1 MIQLPCP
8 WCGYRNVSE
17 FAYHGEQIPRPDPA
31 TTTRAAWRRYLY
43 MRKNPAGPLREGWY
57 HRAGCRRFF
66 EAERDT
72 TDNTV
77 FGSWAPFS
85 PEAANATAGTENEV
99 RADMASKGASK

>member
-17 FAYHGEQIPRPDPA
+17 FAYTGEVVPRPEPS
-31 TTTRAAWRRYLY
+31 TTSPREWRSYLY
-43 MRKNPAGPLREGWY
+43 LRENPAGRLHEGWY

-66 EAERDT
+66 EAARDT

-77 FGSWAPFS
+77 FDTWAPGRA
-85 PEAANATAGTENEV
+85 PGAKAAGSNGVSA
-99 RADMASKGASK
+99 

>member
-1 MIQLPCP
+1 MIQLACP

-17 FAYHGEQIPRPDPA
+17 FHYTGELVERPDPA
-31 TTTRAAWRRYLY
+31 TATPEEWRSYLY
-43 MRKNPAGPLREGWY
+43 LRRNPAGRLAEGWY

-77 FGSWAPFS
+77 FETRRPAAGGSAED
-85 PEAANATAGTENEV
+85 PESTVPEDLAA
-99 RADMASKGASK
+99 KGVSV